1 MSWSRFSTN
10 AHSRLTSCSF
20 ISRNFFKFKR
30 DNIDEFLC
38 NMIENYVILPIEN
51 RQWKVTNLSFLLEM
65 NEQHFKRKCAFAE
78 KRDHAIF
85 VQPES
90 LIYEHMLRCLIWAP
104 CINNSYLTCDRT
116 LSFIYTRNTSS
127 SQWKEKAKWTHMSS
141 LIIRVSKFSNCYF
154 TYI

>member
-1 MSWSRFSTN
+1 MFTFLFSSYHNDLYGWPPIKVTQVSPTVFKLGSHQNTNKNCVIMS
-10 AHSRLTSCSF
+10 
-20 ISRNFFKFKR
+20 
-30 DNIDEFLC
+30 
-38 NMIENYVILPIEN
+38 IENSK
-51 RQWKVTNLSFLLEM
+51 WKVTNLSFLLEM
-65 NEQHFKRKCAFAE
+65 NEQHVKRECAFAE

-116 LSFIYTRNTSS
+116 LSFIYIRNTSS
-127 SQWKEKAKWTHMSS
+127 SQWKENAKITHISS
-141 LIIRVSKFSNCYF
+141 LIIRVSKFSSCYF